1 MLHKQIPGVSE
12 FLDPT
17 PGDNTTCRLS
27 DHSLQPRSLV
37 CSVEGL
43 ADLRRVAKP
52 WRHAR
57 LVDP

>member
-1 MLHKQIPGVSE
+1 MIHKQLPGVSE

-17 PGDNTTCRLS
+17 PGDTTTWRLR